1 MRESDDAAPLIT
13 LVPWRWNAGCGGGGG
28 SSLHLPWG
36 ASTSPGGGG
45 ARRELLWHAS
55 VLDSAAEEDGLL
67 SLPCMRF
74 VAHRHCQHTLDKFFA
89 GDFPG
94 SNARIPPAASLLAIA
109 AQALLPFL
117 PGTLVEVMPVAE
129 GRNVALRGSAVEEEH
144 RFQLG
149 DGETDPDLIDAIKA
163 VFSEEEKGKT
173 NENSLRDILEVP

>member
-1 MRESDDAAPLIT
+1 M
-13 LVPWRWNAGCGGGGG
+13 
-28 SSLHLPWG
+28 
-36 ASTSPGGGG
+36 
-45 ARRELLWHAS
+45 
-55 VLDSAAEEDGLL
+55 
-67 SLPCMRF
+67 PCMRF

-129 GRNVALRGSAVEEEH
+129 GRNVALRGSAVDEEH